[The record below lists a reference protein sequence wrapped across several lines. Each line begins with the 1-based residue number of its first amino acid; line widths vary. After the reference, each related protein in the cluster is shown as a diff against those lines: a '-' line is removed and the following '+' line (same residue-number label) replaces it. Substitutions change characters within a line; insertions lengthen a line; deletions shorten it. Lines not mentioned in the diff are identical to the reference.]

1 MVLVMSSGRGGIVPS
16 LRRAPGEHRVDLAVG
31 LKLVAVW
38 HVVGVLA
45 SLVAFALASRGGDQ
59 ELPVV
64 ISLFLRVFFG
74 AAFVANVYAAVG
86 VAKMW
91 RRARTVSL
99 VVNYL
104 VFVVLTAAAL
114 HQFGFFT
121 GIGEFGE
128 GFNKAFVPFLVISV
142 GFIWVLIAGQ
152 LLANKPTAA
161 GPLGLRKAGWGLVGL
176 AAIWFVIVADPS
188 GMVSTILD
196 RVTQPLTLGT
206 ITIAAG
212 AGAACRFMW
221 ARRVAM
227 RFGTNAN
234 EEQTLTGLA
243 FLSPNL
249 LGFLFFFA
257 GPLIFSLVV
266 SFFDWKTTG
275 TGRDFVGIDNYVR
288 AFSFD
293 FSSADR
299 VNAGTEVLDRGF
311 QVLMNLDWF
320 GQHWVLGARDVEFW
334 TSMRNIL
341 IFLVLAVP
349 ATVLPALCL
358 SSILASKLPGMKVF
372 RAIYFIPSV
381 AGVIGVA
388 IVWTQM
394 FQSTVGWLN
403 YLIVRAG
410 EIMPFVDPPTE
421 GHPWLSSNSTALL
434 SMVVVFAWMNFGFNT
449 VLYLA
454 GHQSIPK
461 ELYEAAEIDGAN
473 TWQVF
478 KRITVPQL
486 RNTTF
491 YVLIVTSILA
501 LQLFDI
507 VWILSTPEPGGPDNA
522 TTTPVL
528 ALYEEAFQGNNQG
541 YASALAWVLFL
552 VIFGFTFFQFRQQRD
567 EATSG
572 GLS

>member
-1 MVLVMSSGRGGIVPS
+1 MSVPVRERGEIVPS
-16 LRRAPGEHRVDLAVG
+16 FQRAPGEPRTNLAVG
-31 LKLVAVW
+31 VKLVGIW
-38 HVVGVLA
+38 HAIGLFVCLA
-45 SLVAFALASRGGDQ
+45 GFALASRSGDQ
-59 ELPVV
+59 QLPIA
-64 ISLFLRVFFG
+64 ISLLLRVFF
-74 AAFVANVYAAVG
+74 AATFVANIYAAVG
-86 VAKMW
+86 VIKTW
-91 RRARTVSL
+91 RRARIVSL

-104 VFVVLTAAAL
+104 VFVVTVSAAL

-121 GIGEFGE
+121 AIGSFGE
-128 GFNKAFVPFLVISV
+128 GFNKAFVPFLVLSV
-142 GFIWVLIAGQ
+142 GLLWVLIARQ
-152 LLANKPTAA
+152 ILAKHPAATAPRTLRTA
-161 GPLGLRKAGWGLVGL
+161 GKVL
-176 AAIWFVIVADPS
+176 AAAAAVWFVIVADPS
-188 GMVSTILD
+188 GMLSAIASQI
-196 RVTQPLTLGT
+196 TQPLTLAT
-206 ITIAAG
+206 LAWALC

-221 ARRVAM
+221 HRRVAAA
-227 RFGTNAN
+227 FGTTAG
-234 EEQTLTGLA
+234 EQQTLTGLA

-249 LGFLFFFA
+249 IGFLFFFA
-257 GPLIFSLVV
+257 GPLLFSLVV
-266 SFFDWKTTG
+266 SFYEWKTTG
-275 TGRDFVGIDNYVR
+275 TGRTFVGIDNYVR

-293 FSSADR
+293 LSSADAA
-299 VNAGTEVLDRGF
+299 NAGTEVLGQGY
-311 QVLMNLDWF
+311 QVLMHADWF

-334 TSMRNIL
+334 TSMRNII

-349 ATVLPALCL
+349 ASVLPALCL
-358 SSILASKLPGMKVF
+358 SSILASRLPGMKVF
-372 RAIYFIPSV
+372 RAIYFVPSV

-388 IVWTQM
+388 IIWGQL
-394 FQSTVGWLN
+394 FQSTVGWIN
-403 YLIVRAG
+403 YLILRAG
-410 EIMPFVDPPTE
+410 EILPFADPPAE

-461 ELYEAAEIDGAN
+461 ELYEAADIDGAN

-478 KRITVPQL
+478 RRITVPQL

-491 YVLIVTSILA
+491 YVLITTSILA

-528 ALYEEAFQGNNQG
+528 ALYEEAFQNNNQG

-567 EATSG
+567 EASAG
-572 GLS
+572 GIS